1 MQDPKKTYVIPEGLF
16 YKLLIAGAIALT
28 CAFILSIRYF
38 LKPQDAASGMDSG
51 RNNVFNSNPGP
62 LSAELPQVKA
72 PDGEQGS
79 SLEMLQNANKGS
91 FAGRTSA
98 QLKKTAPAS
107 KPPVQ

>member
-1 MQDPKKTYVIPEGLF
+1 MQDPNKPRVLPESLF

-38 LKPQDAASGMDSG
+38 LKPQDAASGTASE

-62 LSAELPQVKA
+62 LSPELPQAKA
-72 PDGEQGS
+72 PNGVQGS

-98 QLKKTAPAS
+98 PFNKTAPAS
-107 KPPVQ
+107 KPPGQ